1 MRSYLIDADGGSV
14 LASFGS
20 GSEFNL
26 GPNDIGKE
34 FCANFDEEIKI
45 RVPQEQH
52 DGQLRFHITF
62 RCQCEDRPPAEPR
75 TCLDDPE
82 NRIVFNNVTANNLV
96 PNIFNSNARG
106 LAPLTTGTLGLNLTE
121 QCCGRIGTNGTV
133 TVPATTGQF
142 YTGLVLVPPAVA
154 TLHNVANQQ
163 PDRECRVCLRF
174 EHYEASAN
182 ALLIVRE
189 LGGLVNAI
197 VNPNYNATVALGVEF
212 CSPYGGAL
220 FLSHYAANNNGQL
233 NWDARTRCECQPIK
247 STTKACRNETLHAEP
262 LLFSN
267 GTTHNTCC
275 ALITDAGGLLG
286 PQTVPALVLPPSA
299 TVLRFADL
307 PHMVVRPNGNNANQN
322 SLKECRICVDVT
334 KFDVLYSDLTI
345 GNLATTGTLLA
356 ATESLAGV
364 SLTTPPSPL
373 LAAQDEYLL
382 DREPFS
388 NLWRGR
394 RICSDYGDGL
404 AFGLYNFQVGANFTL
419 DFEMESECECRT
431 KVIDATCPFGP
442 TTCGAAC
449 AAVSSDGDGPLPCA
463 ARSTNLLVTQFGDIV
478 ANTHS
483 YELNDALAA
492 HGIAVAATSPT
503 SARQVV
509 SVIDSAH
516 PPCAAFSLG
525 TPNEACGDHTGE
537 GWGHGGRPGR
547 PGANCNSFGHCLALT
562 NDCDGDADHCPA
574 PAGGDMVFEFC
585 SPARVYGITLINAQ
599 PGTTVTFY
607 DEFGGVCGEPYAV
620 PALGENA
627 RHDAG
632 PLTLLGST
640 LYGLH
645 QYPTDAWTRAH
656 CHGEPV
662 KRMVVHLTGA
672 TCIDNIQ
679 HSLVTAG
686 KTECTQDC
694 DGYCCDSL
702 GDAGVEP
709 ACSVDGQCDN
719 GQILIPDGIEIV
731 FDVFT
736 CPVDDL
742 DIRQQVCDTALEE
755 VCCRYNRRE
764 IEAVRMTRVACLLSG
779 GLVLPSAQCDS
790 PVQLGALC
798 SGGQC
803 IDAQREGGSQQWF
816 FPGKYCRDAALD
828 QCRIG
833 QCCAIDDAP
842 INSDDVG
849 APPLPVRK
857 RTRGGDDEESG
868 DKDSCRR
875 DSDCDDN
882 KPKDCIDAVCKDGRC
897 AWKKR
902 AAGSTCW
909 VQAGD
914 GVCNDVGVCVVPTT
928 TSTSTIRPTT
938 TSRAPT
944 TSTVRTPKPTPTPRP
959 TPAPVPSDC
968 TQPTVRKVCEDS
980 NPFAVFTAIE
990 DVETTQVDL
999 NGCLVSQPCRQ
1010 PCGAS
1015 TCKVSALV
1023 KTLPDGAHVIE
1034 YFVVGCTNVTV
1045 GALLFERES
1054 ALAGSLRCGVSCDD
1068 VACGFESPLGVG
1080 YLSLSE
1086 TDEFDRPLTTDRD
1099 ASEVCRVTEKKT
1111 CEPAR
1116 SQLVVPLHSAYR
1128 GVSLYVPRRFS
1139 VELDWVRLRLA
1150 GNDTCGALCEL
1161 KLPVPRCN
1169 KPEVESCGDECD
1181 QEASDSLSSTSRSKD
1196 QRQHHHGDGQGSE
1209 CELPSSGNGTCTLA
1223 TGTAWLN
1230 LYEAR
1235 AAALLRCK
1243 ASAVASNEPLSVPIN
1258 ASSVCKTRVGASVD
1272 TVGEYLAAAASLVGD
1287 ARANGTNCTAKIEL
1301 ARCAELIVRT
1311 VLERYNCGL
1320 RSCGTDYSHPHGGGD
1335 SGNSDHGSD
1344 GRGHKSG
1351 RKQHHKRGL
1360 GDSSE
1365 TGDFVVAFEECERS
1379 HASFVPDNDLNDA
1392 VFAVSVTSL
1401 LDGDE
1406 WRSTNLHVSPVA
1418 LGSLR
1423 DYSLD
1428 LRFADADI
1436 PVGSVVRVVHYG
1448 VGASVACYTV
1458 NSLEDETTECPSA
1471 SSVRLVRSVRAALPQ
1486 NEAAADSPYINTLV
1500 ALPRAEA
1507 AHRSSLYIT
1516 LPSGTSRDDAAELRV
1531 ALELRD
1537 RSGGCIVQTARRGA
1551 EGLGVVIAAPAF
1563 RYPREG
1569 VPAYFND
1576 TLLPRGGICVGGD
1589 NARARCDEVQECR
1602 GGYCELS
1609 GTEAFSCVDAA
1620 ESAACSRVSQC
1631 PYGDCYAP
1639 AGIDD
1644 ERGAYPLLE
1653 HFVESGGATDRD
1665 WFEHA
1670 SEDESVFY

>member
-1 MRSYLIDADGGSV
+1 MLGTHAE
-14 LASFGS
+14 FGVDTS
-20 GSEFNL
+20 DVGR
-26 GPNDIGKE
+26 E
-34 FCANFDEEIKI
+34 FCADFGEAIKV
-45 RVPQEQH
+45 RVPQNQ
-52 DGQLRFHITF
+52 DSSSLRFHITF
-62 RCQCEDRPPAEPR
+62 RCQCEAVPPPTPR
-75 TCLDDPE
+75 TCLDDPA
-82 NRIVFNNVTANNLV
+82 NKIVFNAVTANNAF
-96 PNIFNSNARG
+96 PDQGSSPRTAG
-106 LAPLTTGTLGLNLTE
+106 LLGLNLTE
-121 QCCGRIGTNGTV
+121 QCCGRV
-133 TVPATTGQF
+133 TTDGMANVSASGAYF
-142 YTGLVLVPPAVA
+142 FGMVLVPPAAVQLPYYS
-154 TLHNVANQQ
+154 TSQ
-163 PDRECRVCLRF
+163 PDLECRICLRL
-174 EHYEASAN
+174 EHFISIN
-182 ALLIVRE
+182 STWLVIRE
-189 LGGLVNAI
+189 FGGLVTNVISLDHNETAK
-197 VNPNYNATVALGVEF
+197 LGIEY
-212 CSPYGGAL
+212 CSPYGGGLAL
-220 FLSHYAANNNGQL
+220 SNYVAGGPFGAVD
-233 NWDARTRCECQPIK
+233 WEARTRCECQPIK
-247 STTKACRNETLHAEP
+247 STAKACIDLPPGNDQTEP
-262 LLFSN
+262 ILFAN

-275 ALITDAGGLLG
+275 AAVTDAGGFVA
-286 PQTVPALVLPPSA
+286 PQNVAVQTPRPALIHV
-299 TVLRFADL
+299 TDL
-307 PHMVVRPNGNNANQN
+307 PHMTLKPVGNAIGA
-322 SLKECRICVDVT
+322 LTECRICVDVI
-334 KFDVLYSDLTI
+334 KFDELYTNTST
-345 GNLATTGTLLA
+345 GNFVPGVYLLATTETLVGVPL
-356 ATESLAGV
+356 SRGLV
-364 SLTTPPSPL
+364 SLQAEVL
-373 LAAQDEYLL
+373 E
-382 DREPFS
+382 DRSQVQFLS
-388 NLWRGR
+388 RGR
-394 RICSDYGDGL
+394 RICSDYGEGL
-404 AFGLYNFQVGANFTL
+404 VLSLYNNLTTNTTL

-442 TTCGAAC
+442 TTCAAAC
-449 AAVSSDGDGPLPCA
+449 AAASSDGEGGVKPCKDRA
-463 ARSTNLLVTQFGDIV
+463 NNVLVTQFDDIA

-483 YELNDALAA
+483 YELNNALAE

-509 SVIDSAH
+509 SVIDSEH

-547 PGANCNSFGHCLALT
+547 PGANCDSLNHCLALT

-585 SPARVYGITLINAQ
+585 SPALVYGITLINAQ

-632 PLTLLGST
+632 ALSLLGST
-640 LYGLH
+640 LYGVH
-645 QYPTDAWTRAH
+645 DYPIDAWTRAH

-672 TCIDNIQ
+672 TCIDNIE

-686 KTECTQDC
+686 KTECTENC
-694 DGYCCDSL
+694 DGYCCERLGGAEDGCAVDGRCGTNQIFVPSGFAFL
-702 GDAGVEP
+702 GD
-709 ACSVDGQCDN
+709 
-719 GQILIPDGIEIV
+719 LID
-731 FDVFT
+731 T
-736 CPVDDL
+736 CPTDDEEA
-742 DIRQQVCDTALEE
+742 DVRQEVCDQALIQT
-755 VCCRYNRRE
+755 CCVYNRRE
-764 IEAVRMTRVACLLSG
+764 TESMLMTMAQCILSG
-779 GLVLPSAQCDS
+779 GRPLPNGLCNT
-790 PVQLGALC
+790 PLQLGALC

-803 IDAQREGGSQQWF
+803 FDAAREGASQAWF

-828 QCRIG
+828 QCRLG

-842 INSDDVG
+842 FNSDDVG
-849 APPLPVRK
+849 APLPVRK
-857 RTRGGDDEESG
+857 RARGGNDDGESEQ
-868 DKDSCRR
+868 KDSCRR

-914 GVCNDVGVCVVPTT
+914 GVCNDVGVCVIPT
-928 TSTSTIRPTT
+928 TSTARPTT

-968 TQPTVRKVCEDS
+968 TGLTVRKACEDS
-980 NPFAVFTAIE
+980 NPFAVFTE
-990 DVETTQVDL
+990 RGGDDVVDE
-999 NGCLVSQPCRQ
+999 NNCLVSQPCRQ

-1150 GNDTCGALCEL
+1150 GNETCGSLCEL

-1169 KPEVESCGDECD
+1169 KPEVEPCGDACD
-1181 QEASDSLSSTSRSKD
+1181 QEASDSERSLSSTTTSRSND
-1196 QRQHHHGDGQGSE
+1196 QHHNGSGQGSE
-1209 CELPSSGNGTCTLA
+1209 CELPSSGNGTCTQA
-1223 TGTAWLN
+1223 VGAAWLN

-1258 ASSVCKTRVGASVD
+1258 ASSICTVCVRSSVD
-1272 TVGEYLAAAASLVGD
+1272 TVGEYLAAAVSLVAD

-1320 RSCGTDYSHPHGGGD
+1320 RSCGTDYSHPHGGG
-1335 SGNSDHGSD
+1335 SEHGSD
-1344 GRGHKSG
+1344 GGHHSEGGRGHKSG

-1360 GDSSE
+1360 GDSAA

-1392 VFAVSVTSL
+1392 VFVVSATSL

-1428 LRFADADI
+1428 LRFADAGI
-1436 PVGSVVRVVHYG
+1436 PAGSVVRVVHYG

-1458 NSLEDETTECPSA
+1458 NSLDDETTECPSA

-1486 NEAAADSPYINTLV
+1486 NDAAADSPYINTLV

-1516 LPSGTSRDDAAELRV
+1516 LPSGTSRDNAAELRV

-1602 GGYCELS
+1602 GGYCELR